1 MSKKKTLIETL
12 PPHVVSQPP
21 KRLLQVVK
29 QESEPRV
36 HEEVGEPLQVSFYRY
51 KDTKA
56 RVMEIMQASHPS
68 QIFTGDV
75 ENDDEIFDDI
85 ENPDSTEVEDF
96 NNILSQTPYTTDNNG
111 VANYEKALTKNKDE
125 LENFRNYMSLK
136 DHPVFQH
143 LSSLFN
149 GSETPEE
156 INAKLKVVGDS
167 LKAVGSEQH
176 PIPSLPDE
184 PTE

>member
-1 MSKKKTLIETL
+1 MSKKKNNNQTLEVL
-12 PPHVVSQPP
+12 ESPQ
-21 KRLLQVVK
+21 KRLFQVVK
-29 QESEPRV
+29 QESEPFIF
-36 HEEVGEPLQVSFYRY
+36 EEVGEPLQVSFYRY

-68 QIFTGDV
+68 QIFNGDV
-75 ENDDEIFDDI
+75 ESDDDVFDDL
-85 ENPDSTEVEDF
+85 ENPDTTEVEDF
-96 NNILSQTPYTTDNNG
+96 NNALSQTPYATDEKG
-111 VANYEKALTKNKDE
+111 IANYEKALTKNKDE
-125 LENFRNYMSLK
+125 LENFRNYMSFK

-156 INAKLKVVGDS
+156 IQAKLKVVGDS
-167 LKAVGSEQH
+167 FKAVGSE
-176 PIPSLPDE
+176 PASKVDNSDE